1 LINTKTHRQ
10 KIIPY
15 SASRRVLEDEEY
27 GLMITAKEYYN
38 QVRKQLADKRKP
50 KTIEGILVA
59 LQEAGFV
66 YRSRVDIEEDGSGT
80 IISKT
85 LVQIFFAHRKQL
97 EAAKRF
103 VSGFLLVIDGTF
115 NTNDLRFPLLVI
127 VGVLNTGRTFPVA
140 FSFCPSESREAFDF
154 VWESLKEEC
163 FIPEIA
169 PPRVILGDWAPG
181 LVSSVPGAFPD
192 TQLQGCDW
200 HAVQAMVKWFR
211 LHGYV
216 STEIDG
222 YVTEDTPP
230 VYIDGLERMAWGY
243 IKSMTIEELDSNRA
257 YLAENLKP
265 EHKYYILKH
274 WQELETRVVHYY
286 TKIYPN
292 LGSTS
297 SQRVESYHDSVREMT
312 NGQLSL
318 EAATKRLISKVLSI
332 LKEIEID
339 EERSLRGYPRLL
351 QADSRAFTNLK
362 CTITIYAAQMIEPQ
376 WKELRQALTANESIE
391 DSPYRCQILLRFG
404 LPCKHVLKRAFDTG
418 EPIPRS
424 LIHPRYWL
432 QGPTIHAR
440 EWQPRY
446 AEDARVDYMS
456 EQHWKSSDKTEELA
470 RLRDAMKPEERSR
483 YDAQIARV
491 QDNLISIGKNV
502 LIEQDIPVGMPDPAL
517 KDKGRKVKPHST
529 SNRLETGPETAKRL
543 QLAQEKALR
552 RVTREAAEAA
562 EVIRQ
567 ARQTDEQREAEKQSA
582 QDGTAG
588 EFDEDEEGE
597 EDDEDDETNKAG
609 LERPGTPPQRKRT
622 HTLVSRTP
630 TKPATPP
637 RPPPPRASTPIEEDL
652 YELPISTAP
661 ARLTPGGRPQRERV
675 PTERAKIARR
685 AGWLPEEQARE

>member
-1 LINTKTHRQ
+1 
-10 KIIPY
+10 
-15 SASRRVLEDEEY
+15 
-27 GLMITAKEYYN
+27 MITAKEYYN
-38 QVRKQLADKRKP
+38 QVRKQLADKHKP

-59 LQEAGFV
+59 LQEADFV

-80 IISKT
+80 AISKT
-85 LVQIFFAHRKQL
+85 LIQIFFAHRKQL

-163 FIPEIA
+163 FIPEVA

-181 LVSSVPGAFPD
+181 LVSSVPSAFPD
-192 TQLQGCDW
+192 VQLQGCDW

-211 LHGYV
+211 QHGYV
-216 STEIDG
+216 SAEIDG
-222 YVTEDTPP
+222 YITEDTPP
-230 VYIDGLERMAWGY
+230 VYIDGLEHMAWGY
-243 IKSMTIEELDSNRA
+243 IKSMTVEELDSNRA
-257 YLAENLKP
+257 YLVENLKP
-265 EHKYYILKH
+265 EHKHYILEH
-274 WQELETRVVHYY
+274 WQKLETRVIHCY
-286 TKIYPN
+286 TKFYPN

-297 SQRVESYHDSVREMT
+297 SQRAESYHDSVREMT

-318 EAATKRLISKVLSI
+318 EAATKRLISKVLSV

-351 QADSRAFTNLK
+351 QADSRAFANLK

-376 WKELRQALTANESIE
+376 WKELRQALTTNESIE
-391 DSPYRCQILLRFG
+391 ESPCRCQVLLRFG

-424 LIHPRYWL
+424 LVHPRYWL
-432 QGPTIHAR
+432 QGPTTHAR

-456 EQHWKSSDKTEELA
+456 EEHWKSSDKTEELA

-483 YDAQIARV
+483 YDAQIRRV

-502 LIEQDIPVGMPDPAL
+502 LIEQDLPVGIPDPAP
-517 KDKGRKVKPHST
+517 KHKGRKVKLHST

-543 QLAQEKALR
+543 QLAQEKAQR
-552 RVTREAAEAA
+552 RAAREAVEAVEAQVVGQGQTLKQAE
-562 EVIRQ
+562 
-567 ARQTDEQREAEKQSA
+567 QTDEQRAAEEQSA

-588 EFDEDEEGE
+588 EFDED
-597 EDDEDDETNKAG
+597 DETNEISPE
-609 LERPGTPPQRKRT
+609 LSRDLIETVSDSSDRPSTPLLRKRT

-637 RPPPPRASTPIEEDL
+637 RPPPPRASTPIEEDS
-652 YELPISTAP
+652 YELPASTAP
-661 ARLTPGGRPQRERV
+661 AKLAPGGRPRRV
-675 PTERAKIARR
+675 RVQTDRVKAARR
-685 AGWLPEEQARE
+685 AGWLREPQARE